1 MHVYV
6 RTKYSSNIQI
16 SVHLD
21 WRPTYSTNC
30 IACSGMLRIFALGA
44 GCRKHTGASLLSS
57 PPCGP
62 SGTELRLTQVSSVLF
77 SSFILQVQSRETY
90 PLISVVNPELVLPDL
105 AFQKVPD
112 PVLFFKHICFFIEKF
127 R

>member
-6 RTKYSSNIQI
+6 QNTLAGYKFLYI
-16 SVHLD
+16 SIGVL
-21 WRPTYSTNC
+21 PTNC
-30 IACSGMLRIFALGA
+30 IACSGMLRISVLGA
-44 GCRKHTGASLLSS
+44 GCRKPTGASPLSS

-62 SGTELRLTQVSSVLF
+62 SGTELRLTQVPSVLF

-105 AFQKVPD
+105 AFQKVRYRIRFF
-112 PVLFFKHICFFIEKF
+112 FFKHICFFIEKF